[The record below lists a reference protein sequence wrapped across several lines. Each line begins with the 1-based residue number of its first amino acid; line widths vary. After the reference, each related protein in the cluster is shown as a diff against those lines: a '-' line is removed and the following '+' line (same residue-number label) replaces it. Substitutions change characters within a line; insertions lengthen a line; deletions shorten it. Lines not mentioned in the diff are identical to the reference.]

1 MHFRNEVPKA
11 ILNSFNTFEEKM
23 AIHIKQVLIFFF
35 FSKISRNKF
44 LNCTSIVF
52 KLSIKMWLFTEK
64 QKNTLLTFLLK
75 LRKNITL
82 AS

>member
-35 FSKISRNKF
+35 FQKYLEISF
-44 LNCTSIVF
+44 
-52 KLSIKMWLFTEK
+52 
-64 QKNTLLTFLLK
+64 
-75 LRKNITL
+75 
-82 AS
+82 